1 MVMRRKSFDVLFE
14 PKQGMAEL
22 VKKPTMWRSLFY
34 FVISMG
40 AFIGVITNVIFA
52 DQSIAVRFAILVGL
66 LLIKLVA

>member
-14 PKQGMAEL
+14 PKLGMAEL
-22 VKKPTMWRSLFY
+22 AKKPTMWRSLFY

-52 DQSIAVRFAILVGL
+52 PDTLLAVD
-66 LLIKLVA
+66 